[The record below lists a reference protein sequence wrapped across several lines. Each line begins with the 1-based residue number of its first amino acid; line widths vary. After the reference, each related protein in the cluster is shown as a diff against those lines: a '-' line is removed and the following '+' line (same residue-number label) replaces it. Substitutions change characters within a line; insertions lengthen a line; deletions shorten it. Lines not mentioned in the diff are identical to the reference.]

1 MKSRTFNIIKIYIC
15 DIKLTEMSDFLVWFL
30 TGLQHILDLK
40 AYDHILYIVCLS
52 LLFKPAE
59 WKKLLVLVTAFTLGH
74 SFTLALST
82 FNILSF
88 PSSWIE
94 IAIAL
99 TIGITCLINFKEL
112 ALSSAGI
119 QSRYWT
125 AALFGCVHGLG
136 FSYLL
141 KSMLGKEMSVLF
153 PLFSF
158 NLGLEI
164 GQIVVLS
171 LVLGFTYFLQK
182 TTLRFEKAI
191 LSTITFVILLVS
203 IYLILQRI

>member
-82 FNILSF
+82 FNILSL

-112 ALSSAGI
+112 ALTSAGI

-125 AALFGCVHGLG
+125 EHCLVVFMVWAFRTYSNPCSAKKCPYFFPC
-136 FSYLL
+136 FLL
-141 KSMLGKEMSVLF
+141 
-153 PLFSF
+153 
-158 NLGLEI
+158 I
-164 GQIVVLS
+164 
-171 LVLGFTYFLQK
+171 
-182 TTLRFEKAI
+182 
-191 LSTITFVILLVS
+191 
-203 IYLILQRI
+203 